1 MDTDIE
7 KSSLEFL
14 CETVRFINSIK
25 KYENWELMQAAEVS
39 KYKKMNGAFRRIE
52 KKIEA
57 FQENLGVEFLDF
69 SGKRYEIEL
78 PIETLNVDDF
88 ESMDNLIIADMVE
101 PVIKKKNSSEIV
113 RFGKVILKEE
123 KKG

>member
-113 RFGKVILKEE
+113 RFGKVILQEE